1 MPPTKKPAP
10 PRLSFADALSELEAA
25 GSEQTRKI
33 YLRHGAVEPLF
44 GVSFATLK
52 ALLKRIKVDHA
63 LAVGL
68 WETGNHDARNLA
80 VKVADPG
87 ALSADDLDRW
97 ALTGAGRLCTDYV
110 ALLALDGP
118 HAHAKL
124 ASWLAA
130 DDARLRTA
138 GWRLL
143 GHLAQRDEGL
153 ADSEFLG
160 RLHEIP
166 SAIHAVTDAEREAM
180 NAAVIA
186 IGCRSEGLRAAAVE
200 AATQIGR
207 VFVDH
212 GQTACKTPEVIA
224 TLDKAWA
231 YATGKGFA
239 SPAAAER
246 EREPLRLRC

>member
-10 PRLSFADALSELEAA
+10 PRLSLAQALAELEAA

-52 ALLKRIKVDHA
+52 ALLQRIKVDHD

-68 WETGNHDARNLA
+68 WESGNHDARNLA

-87 ALSADDLDRW
+87 AMSPEDLDRW
-97 ALTGAGRLCTDYV
+97 AVAGAGRLCTDYV

-118 HAHAKL
+118 HAHTRL
-124 ASWLAA
+124 RSWLGS
-130 DDARLRTA
+130 DETRLRTA

-143 GHLAQRDEGL
+143 GHLAQRDPAL
-153 ADSEFLG
+153 PDASFAG
-160 RLHEIP
+160 RLVEIAA
-166 SAIHAVTDAEREAM
+166 SIHAVSDAEREAM

-186 IGCRSEGLRAAAVE
+186 IGCRSADLRAAAV
-200 AATQIGR
+200 ATATQIGS
-207 VFVDH
+207 VVVDH
-212 GQTACKTPEVIA
+212 GQTACKTPEVVA

-231 YATGKGFA
+231 YATSKGFA

>member
-52 ALLKRIKVDHA
+52 ALLKRIEVDHA

-80 VKVADPG
+80 VKVADPT
-87 ALSADDLDRW
+87 AMSADDLDRW
-97 ALTGAGRLCTDYV
+97 AVAGAGRLCTDYV

-124 ASWLAA
+124 TSWLAA

-153 ADSEFLG
+153 ADAVFLG
-160 RLHEIP
+160 WLDEI
-166 SAIHAVTDAEREAM
+166 ATTIHAVSDAEREAM

-186 IGCRSEGLRAAAVE
+186 IGCRSEALRAAAVV
-200 AATQIGR
+200 AAIQIGR
-207 VFVDH
+207 VVVDH
-212 GQTACKTPEVIA
+212 GETACKTPEVIA